1 MDEQTKI
8 LYREILERYNKIIW
22 THKIN
27 LCQMDIYL
35 TEKKRQNFILSIFSV
50 LVSHQPLLIYLN
62 GCQKI

>member
-35 TEKKRQNFILSIFSV
+35 TEKKRQNFILSIT
-50 LVSHQPLLIYLN
+50 HRRE
-62 GCQKI
+62 